1 MELEELIVKIRIWQ
15 RAIDLHNQRPAHTF
29 GTWNAVQLAAA
40 AVTGSPVG
48 GEKLF
53 EHFKLLLDE
62 VDRLRAKD
70 SQEEN
75 SHGDRELFSEEEEG

>member
-1 MELEELIVKIRIWQ
+1 MELEELLEKIRIWQ
-15 RAIDLHNQRPAHTF
+15 RALDHHHQRPVFNF

-53 EHFKLLLDE
+53 GQFKLLLDE
-62 VDRLRAKD
+62 IEHLREKN
-70 SQEEN
+70 SQEDNERD
-75 SHGDRELFSEEEEG
+75 SFSEEEEE